1 LLSIDVKTSFGKIAF
16 NIMTGCK
23 SKDSPDGNVTTAWE
37 KIKNKYEHTS
47 APSMVK
53 LDKQYRESSLK

>member
-1 LLSIDVKTSFGKIAF
+1 MSRPVFGKIAF

-23 SKDSPDGNVTTAWE
+23 SKDYPDGNVTTAWE

-53 LDKQYRESSLK
+53 LDYGSETLH